1 LREAIGDSLYA
12 IEDAYVTARLQEAR
26 EALGEATYDAAW
38 ESGRSLPI
46 EHAMSEAMAQADAA
60 LLVYK
65 AAPAQA
71 QAGLTVREVEV
82 LRLLTDGHA
91 DKEIADRLFISART
105 ASSHVA
111 AIIGKL
117 GVDSRTAAVAAAF
130 RRGLV

>member
-1 LREAIGDSLYA
+1 LL
-12 IEDAYVTARLQEAR
+12 
-26 EALGEATYDAAW
+26 TY
-38 ESGRSLPI
+38 
-46 EHAMSEAMAQADAA
+46 
-60 LLVYK
+60 K
-65 AAPAQA
+65 TAPAQA

-91 DKEIADRLFISART
+91 DKEIAEKLFISTRT